1 MSSQRKLLLSG
12 ITQKNALIRNLGDS
26 NVPKKME
33 SIKPSK
39 LAKEEIKKISSLE
52 KVKLASKQHLLLET
66 LPELM
71 IKNIQF
77 LPASPEYIKKSSVT
91 DVSTDRS
98 QGVDSEFLGPLGDLR
113 LCRTCGFDNVGC
125 PCHMGRIPIPKPVI
139 NPYFT
144 ELIGLVFRCVC
155 ISCMHLI
162 PHREQLENKGILKHR
177 RVKRLEEIAKLASD
191 LPCSRKKKPG
201 DKPCYPSPKKYEYNT
216 YKNLFVAI
224 MADGSRNF
232 FTIEEVRKR
241 LKVLG
246 EDKDALECMDFR
258 NGALPEDLFFDGNFP
273 VLPHAARPSAFVNE
287 VETPNDLTES
297 YINIANKLAQLQKTS
312 KELETDRDK
321 LWNKVVS
328 FIGGIIDNTSS
339 ENKVKKSRTKE
350 IQSIRELLQQKEGLI
365 RGALMGKRGDYC
377 GRSVMAPGPDLK
389 VNQIG
394 VPRIFLPILT
404 KKMKVTAKN
413 IEYIQKLQQEDKIS
427 LIMKGSGPKK
437 GYYMDRSRN
446 RETSIVIGDI
456 IFRHLQAG
464 DRLMF
469 NRQPTLHRNNMIGLE
484 VVPID
489 DMVFRVNLSITTG
502 LNLDFD
508 GDEGNVYDPQTEEGI
523 SELIYIV
530 GIENNI
536 ISGEYIGPIVAIVQ
550 DGLTGSFLLTSE
562 EEPLDEAL
570 WYDCAFTCGLMGKV
584 EEVQRKC
591 VELGVHPFS
600 GKALVSLLLPSDF
613 YYSSAPG
620 KEGQPA
626 TLIRRGILVQGATF
640 KGNMGVVPNSIV
652 HMLHKE
658 YPRDVVL
665 NFLSKVQFMVNR
677 YMYHRV
683 FTVTMRDSTEG
694 LSAESKANIQRIL
707 DDILPQILEEYER
720 FENDVQSMPKLIDG
734 STAPPDPLRI
744 LQYERKTRK
753 ILDDSFNESIAEI
766 KKVPND
772 NGYMIMSQSGAKGKI
787 SNLIQIMA
795 FLGQQNVNGK
805 RIQRTLA
812 NGRRSLPCFDLDD
825 PDPASQGFVYHS
837 FFEGLT
843 PVEYFNH
850 MSGSRDGLIDTAIKT
865 SDTGYQHRK
874 FLKAVEDVKV
884 HYDNSVR
891 MANGALLQP
900 IYGDD
905 GLDTR
910 ESIRDHENWTT
921 FINIRR
927 LREKVNERYGYINA

>member
-1 MSSQRKLLLSG
+1 
-12 ITQKNALIRNLGDS
+12 
-26 NVPKKME
+26 
-33 SIKPSK
+33 
-39 LAKEEIKKISSLE
+39 
-52 KVKLASKQHLLLET
+52 
-66 LPELM
+66 
-71 IKNIQF
+71 
-77 LPASPEYIKKSSVT
+77 
-91 DVSTDRS
+91 
-98 QGVDSEFLGPLGDLR
+98 
-113 LCRTCGFDNVGC
+113 
-125 PCHMGRIPIPKPVI
+125 
-139 NPYFT
+139 
-144 ELIGLVFRCVC
+144 
-155 ISCMHLI
+155 
-162 PHREQLENKGILKHR
+162 
-177 RVKRLEEIAKLASD
+177 
-191 LPCSRKKKPG
+191 
-201 DKPCYPSPKKYEYNT
+201 
-216 YKNLFVAI
+216 
-224 MADGSRNF
+224 MADGSRNS

-241 LKVLG
+241 LKILG
-246 EDKDALECMDFR
+246 EDKDALELMDFR

-273 VLPHAARPSAFVNE
+273 VLPHAARPSSFVNE
-287 VETPNDLTES
+287 VETPNDLTDS
-297 YINIANKLAQLQKTS
+297 YINIASKLSTWQKATTES
-312 KELETDRDK
+312 EKDK
-321 LWNKVVS
+321 SWNKVVS
-328 FIGGIIDNTSS
+328 IIGGIIDNTSA
-339 ENKVKKSRTKE
+339 ENKVKRSRTKE

-377 GRSVMAPGPDLK
+377 GRSVMAPGPELK

-394 VPRIFLPILT
+394 VPKIFLPILT
-404 KKMKVTAKN
+404 VKMKVNAKN
-413 IEYIQKLQQEDKIS
+413 IEYIRDLQKKDEIS

-437 GYYMDRSRN
+437 GYYMDRARN
-446 RETSIVIGDI
+446 KETSIVIKDI
-456 IFRHLQAG
+456 IFRHLKAG

-469 NRQPTLHRNNMIGLE
+469 NRQPTLHRNNIIGLE

-508 GDEGNVYDPQTEEGI
+508 GDEGNVYDPQTQEGI

-536 ISGEYIGPIVAIVQ
+536 ISGEYIGPIVALVQ
-550 DGLTGSFLLTSE
+550 DALTGSFLLTSE

-570 WYDCAFTCGLMGKV
+570 WYDCAFTCGLMDKV

-600 GKALVSLLLPSDF
+600 GKALYSLLFPSDF
-613 YYSSAPG
+613 YYSSGAG

-626 TLIRRGILVQGATF
+626 TLIRRGVIVQGSIF
-640 KGNMGVVPNSIV
+640 KGNVGVVPNSIV

-665 NFLSKVQFMVNR
+665 NFLSKAQFMVNR
-677 YMYHRV
+677 YMYHRG

-694 LSAESKANIQRIL
+694 LNEDSKNNIKNIIRNIT
-707 DDILPQILEEYER
+707 PQILIEEER
-720 FENDVQSMPKLIDG
+720 FLKDIASMPKLIDG
-734 STAPPDPLRI
+734 SIPPPDPLRV
-744 LQYERKTRK
+744 LQYERKVRQ
-753 ILDDSFNESIAEI
+753 ILDDAFNESSTEIA
-766 KKVPND
+766 KVPHT
-772 NGYMIMSQSGAKGKI
+772 NGYKIMSQSGAKGKLA
-787 SNLIQIMA
+787 NLIQIMA

-825 PDPASQGFVYHS
+825 VNPESQGFVGNS
-837 FFEGLT
+837 FFTGLT

-891 MANGALLQP
+891 MANGAILQT

-910 ESIRDHENWTT
+910 ESVRDNEDWTT

-927 LREKVNERYGYINA
+927 LREKINESYGYINA